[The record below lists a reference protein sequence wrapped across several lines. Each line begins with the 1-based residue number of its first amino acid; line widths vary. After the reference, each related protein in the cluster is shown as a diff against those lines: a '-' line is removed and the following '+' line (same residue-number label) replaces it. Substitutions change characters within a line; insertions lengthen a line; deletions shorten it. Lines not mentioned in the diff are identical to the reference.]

1 MVESPHCVLM
11 DPEWNPR
18 VSSLLL
24 RRSSRPPLIVV
35 WTQVLCSWRLKK
47 KNLSR
52 LSVLPVHCSVE
63 LSTSRAVAA

>member
-1 MVESPHCVLM
+1 MVESPHCVLV

-35 WTQVLCSWRLKK
+35 WTPVLCSWRLKK
-47 KNLSR
+47 KESFSPQCPFCPLLR
-52 LSVLPVHCSVE
+52 
-63 LSTSRAVAA
+63 RAQHQ

>member
-1 MVESPHCVLM
+1 MVESPHCVLV
-11 DPEWNPR
+11 DPKWNPR

-47 KNLSR
+47 RIFLASVSFLSIA
-52 LSVLPVHCSVE
+52 P
-63 LSTSRAVAA
+63 

>member
-1 MVESPHCVLM
+1 MVESPHCVLV

-35 WTQVLCSWRLKK
+35 WTPVLCSWRLKK
-47 KNLSR
+47 KRIFLASVSFLSIA
-52 LSVLPVHCSVE
+52 P
-63 LSTSRAVAA
+63 